1 MTETRATPRKVE
13 PLDRETLRIEWTSG
27 KTYSIPYREIRF
39 QCPCASCVDE
49 HTGKR
54 IITRESVAKDVRVA
68 GAQQVGR
75 YAIQLR
81 FSDGHATGIFHF
93 DSLMKLCQEAGKPLS

>member
-1 MTETRATPRKVE
+1 MAELRATPKKLE
-13 PLDRETLRIEWTSG
+13 PWDRETLKVEWTSG
-27 KTYSIPYREIRF
+27 EIYTVPYREIRF

-54 IITRESVAKDVRVA
+54 IIQRESVAPDVRVS

-93 DSLMKLCQEAGKPLS
+93 DSLMKLCQEAGTLRS

>member
-1 MTETRATPRKVE
+1 MTESRATPKKVE
-13 PLDRETLRIEWTSG
+13 PLDRETLRIEWSSG
-27 KTYSIPYREIRF
+27 EAYAIAYREIRF

-49 HTGKR
+49 HTGQR
-54 IITRESVAKDVRVA
+54 IITREAVAADVRVA

-93 DSLMKLCQEAGKPLS
+93 DSLMKLCLENGKRVN

>member
-1 MTETRATPRKVE
+1 MNDLPAVPKKVE

-27 KTYSIPYREIRF
+27 KAYAIPYREIRF

-54 IITRESVAKDVRVA
+54 IITREAVASDVRVA

-93 DSLMKLCQEAGKPLS
+93 DSLMKLCQEIGKPLN